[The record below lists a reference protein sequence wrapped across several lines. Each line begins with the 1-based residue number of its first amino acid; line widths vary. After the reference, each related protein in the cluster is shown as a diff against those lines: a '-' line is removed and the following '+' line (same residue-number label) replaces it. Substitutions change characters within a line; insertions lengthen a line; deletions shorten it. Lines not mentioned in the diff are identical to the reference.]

1 MLLPFGRSWAFP
13 NPPRLERIWGPG
25 LIWEPQFLS
34 GGTDLPLE
42 WVWSLDINELIC
54 NCSCLKF
61 RTKGGL
67 GEHLTVLQ
75 CVLVS
80 PEHYCSVMPAA
91 HPCGFTAVRARAS
104 ISAKSYFI
112 CSPPPPPGRLTQSG
126 CVSLFLSFS
135 AHLAEEAYFI
145 HPTHP

>member
-25 LIWEPQFLS
+25 LIWEPRFLS

-112 CSPPPPPGRLTQSG
+112 CSYLLPSPSSRPAHTEWL
-126 CVSLFLSFS
+126 CFSFS
-135 AHLAEEAYFI
+135 FI
-145 HPTHP
+145 LSSPC